1 MKHTKST
8 TGKKKRFYLQ
18 FENDFNLK
26 VIVIITLTNLVAN
39 SLFSLCFPLAK
50 MKKKSIFQQVGDL
63 ATTIFAVA
71 VVAVVVVAVVYGESR
86 STSRV

>member
-39 SLFSLCFPLAK
+39 SQTPFVFLSQK
-50 MKKKSIFQQVGDL
+50 
-63 ATTIFAVA
+63 
-71 VVAVVVVAVVYGESR
+71 
-86 STSRV
+86 